1 MSEPKHPNTLNIS
14 KLYLEP
20 WGGWYFKK
28 YLKDIKNTDIEI
40 YVSIDNGIV
49 DKILKIDLI
58 NVTKDNL
65 NQNVIN
71 DRAKLGIITGNVK
84 THKSKNSNS
93 YAIHELEL
101 HNNDVLIFYEKPFDE
116 DQIIKEK
123 FTENQNNLINDLVGS
138 DVYIIS
144 TNIIREHMKNPTTD
158 ITNKGDFLTIQLD
171 YIKSNAYTYKFG
183 EY

>member
-1 MSEPKHPNTLNIS
+1 MGEPKHPNTLNIS

-28 YLKDIKNTDIEI
+28 YLKDIKNTNIEI
-40 YVSIDNGIV
+40 YVSRDNGIV

-58 NVTKDNL
+58 NITNDNL
-65 NQNVIN
+65 TQANIN
-71 DRAKLGIITGNVK
+71 NRVELGIITGNVK

-101 HNNDVLIFYEKPFDE
+101 YNNDVLVFYEKTFDE

-123 FTENQNNLINDLVGS
+123 FAEDQNNLINYLAGS
-138 DVYIIS
+138 NVYIIS
-144 TNIIREHMKNPTTD
+144 TNIIREHMKKSTAD